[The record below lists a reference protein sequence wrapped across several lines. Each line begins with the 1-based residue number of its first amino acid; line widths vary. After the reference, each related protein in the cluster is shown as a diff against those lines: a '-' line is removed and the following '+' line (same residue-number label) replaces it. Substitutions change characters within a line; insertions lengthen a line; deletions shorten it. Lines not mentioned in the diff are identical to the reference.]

1 MQNYSS
7 ILLAVASKD
16 AISINLHFGHAK
28 AFLIYKV
35 TNDQCVFLHRRE
47 VEHYCHGNTGSQSA
61 MEMILQTIDDC
72 KAVFVAKIGDGPIEK
87 LKNIGVQSVS
97 DYAYEAI
104 EESLLDYV
112 QKGIKGYSHA
122 HQTH

>member
-1 MQNYSS
+1 MQNPSNV
-7 ILLAVASKD
+7 LLAVASKD

-35 TNDQCVFLHRRE
+35 TNGRCEFLQRRE

-72 KAVFVAKIGDGPIEK
+72 RAVFVAKIGDGPIEK
-87 LKNIGVQSVS
+87 LRKIGVQSVS

-104 EESLLDYV
+104 EESLLDFV
-112 QKGIKGYSHA
+112 EKGVSH
-122 HQTH
+122 

>member
-1 MQNYSS
+1 MKPNVPMQ
-7 ILLAVASKD
+7 LAVASKD

-35 TNDQCVFLHRRE
+35 DKGHCEFVHRRE

-61 MEMILQTIDDC
+61 MEMILETIDDC
-72 KAVFVAKIGDGPIEK
+72 RAVFVAKIGDGSIEK

-97 DYAYEAI
+97 QYAYESI
-104 EESLLDYV
+104 EESLLDY
-112 QKGIKGYSHA
+112 A
-122 HQTH
+122 HNCN